1 MPHRARSL
9 GYSAGMDETAR
20 IKTYFDRDGYAEALG
35 AQLVSADPNLVVVA
49 LPITDEH
56 LNFHGST
63 HGGALFSLADCAFS
77 LISNAAGPVAVAI
90 DTHLVISAATKTGD
104 ALRAEATEVRR
115 GRQLATYQVRVT
127 RDDGRLCGLFTGTVF
142 IQSE

>member
-1 MPHRARSL
+1 
-9 GYSAGMDETAR
+9 MDERTR
-20 IKTYFDRDGYAEALG
+20 IREYFETDGFAATLG
-35 AQLVSADPNLVVVA
+35 ARLVSDDPENVVVEMS
-49 LPITDEH
+49 ISDEH
-56 LNFHGST
+56 LNFHGTT

-77 LISNAAGPVAVAI
+77 LISNAPGPVAVAI

-104 ALRAEATEVRR
+104 TLVAEATEVRR

-142 IQSE
+142 IQN

>member
-1 MPHRARSL
+1 
-9 GYSAGMDETAR
+9 MDERTR
-20 IKTYFDRDGYAEALG
+20 ITSYFETDGYAALLG
-35 AQLVSADPNLVVVA
+35 ARLVSDDPELVVVD
-49 LPITDEH
+49 LPVTDAH
-56 LNFHGST
+56 LNFHETT
-63 HGGALFSLADCAFS
+63 HGGALFSIADCAFS

-104 ALRAEATEVRR
+104 TLRAEATEVRR

-142 IQSE
+142 IQG

>member
-1 MPHRARSL
+1 
-9 GYSAGMDETAR
+9 MDERTR
-20 IKTYFDRDGYAEALG
+20 IREYFGTDGYATALG
-35 AQLVSADPNLVVVA
+35 VNLISADPAHVVVE
-49 LPITDEH
+49 LPVADGH
-56 LNFHGST
+56 LNFHGTT

-104 ALRAEATEVRR
+104 TLRAEATEVRR

-127 RDDGRLCGLFTGTVF
+127 RDDGRLCALFTGTVF
-142 IQSE
+142 IQS

>member
-1 MPHRARSL
+1 MPSWLSCFSNGRAHPNQDLLRDRRYAAAS
-9 GYSAGMDETAR
+9 GAR
-20 IKTYFDRDGYAEALG
+20 LISD
-35 AQLVSADPNLVVVA
+35 DPENVVVELSIA
-49 LPITDEH
+49 DEH
-56 LNFHGST
+56 LNFHGTT

-90 DTHLVISAATKTGD
+90 DTHLVVSAATKTGD
-104 ALRAEATEVRR
+104 TLIAEATEVRR

-142 IQSE
+142 SQN

>member
-1 MPHRARSL
+1 
-9 GYSAGMDETAR
+9 MDERER
-20 IKTYFDRDGYAEALG
+20 IQSSFADDGYAETLG
-35 AQLVSADPNLVVVA
+35 VRLVSDDPALVVVEMVVA
-49 LPITDEH
+49 EKH
-56 LNFHGST
+56 LNFHGTT

-90 DTHLVISAATKTGD
+90 DTHLAISAATQTGD
-104 ALRAEATEVRR
+104 TLRAEATEVRR

-142 IQSE
+142 IQD

>member
-1 MPHRARSL
+1 
-9 GYSAGMDETAR
+9 MDERSR
-20 IKTYFDRDGYAEALG
+20 IREYFNTDGYAATLG
-35 AQLVSADPNLVVVA
+35 ANLISDDPDLVVVE
-49 LPITDEH
+49 LPVTKEH

-90 DTHLVISAATKTGD
+90 DTHLVISAATEPGD
-104 ALRAEATEVRR
+104 TLRAQATEVRR

-142 IQSE
+142 IQNN

>member
-1 MPHRARSL
+1 
-9 GYSAGMDETAR
+9 MDERSR
-20 IKTYFDRDGYAEALG
+20 IREYFNSDGYAATIG
-35 AQLVSADPNLVVVA
+35 ANLISDDPDLVVVE
-49 LPITDEH
+49 LPVTKEH

-90 DTHLVISAATKTGD
+90 DTHLVISAATEPGD
-104 ALRAEATEVRR
+104 TLRAQATEVRR

-142 IQSE
+142 IQSN

>member
-1 MPHRARSL
+1 
-9 GYSAGMDETAR
+9 MDKASR
-20 IKTYFDRDGYAEALG
+20 IRRNFERDGYAASLG
-35 AQLVSADPNLVVVA
+35 MRLVSDDPDAVAVELAVADP
-49 LPITDEH
+49 H

-63 HGGALFSLADCAFS
+63 HGGALFSVADCAFS

-104 ALRAEATEVRR
+104 TLRAEAIEVRR

-127 RDDGRLCGLFTGTVF
+127 RDDARLCGLFTGTVF
-142 IQSE
+142 IQD

>member
-1 MPHRARSL
+1 MDDQSRIRQYFDGDGFAASL
-9 GYSAGMDETAR
+9 G
-20 IKTYFDRDGYAEALG
+20 AELI
-35 AQLVSADPNLVVVA
+35 SADPRLVVVE
-49 LPITDEH
+49 LPIGDDH
-56 LNFHGST
+56 LNFHGTT

-104 ALRAEATEVRR
+104 RLRAEAIEVRR

-142 IQSE
+142 IQQG

>member
-1 MPHRARSL
+1 
-9 GYSAGMDETAR
+9 MDDRNR
-20 IKTYFDRDGYAEALG
+20 IRDYFATDGYAAALG
-35 AQLVSADPNLVVVA
+35 AELVSDDPEHVVVELA
-49 LPITDEH
+49 VADAH
-56 LNFHGST
+56 LNFHGTT

-104 ALRAEATEVRR
+104 RLRAEATEVRR

-127 RDDGRLCGLFTGTVF
+127 RQDGRLCGLFTGTVF
-142 IQSE
+142 IQE

>member
-1 MPHRARSL
+1 
-9 GYSAGMDETAR
+9 MDERSR
-20 IKTYFDRDGYAEALG
+20 IRHYFDTDGYAATLG
-35 AQLVSADPNLVVVA
+35 VNLISDDPELVIVE
-49 LPITDEH
+49 LPVTDEH
-56 LNFHGST
+56 LNFHGTT

-90 DTHLVISAATKTGD
+90 DTHLVISAATKPGD
-104 ALRAEATEVRR
+104 TLRAEGTEVRR

-142 IQSE
+142 IQD

>member
-1 MPHRARSL
+1 MRLVSL
-9 GYSAGMDETAR
+9 SPMDDHTR
-20 IKTYFDRDGYAEALG
+20 IEQYFAADGYAASLG
-35 AQLVSADPNLVVVA
+35 AELISADPQFVVVE
-49 LPITDEH
+49 LPVENTH
-56 LNFHGST
+56 LNFHGTT

-90 DTHLVISAATKTGD
+90 DTHLVISAVTKTGD
-104 ALRAEATEVRR
+104 RLRAEATEVRR

-142 IQSE
+142 IQS

>member
-1 MPHRARSL
+1 MDDRSRIRH
-9 GYSAGMDETAR
+9 YFET
-20 IKTYFDRDGYAEALG
+20 DGYASTLG
-35 AQLVSADPNLVVVA
+35 VNLISDDPSHVIVE
-49 LPITDEH
+49 LPDTEEH
-56 LNFHGST
+56 LNFHGTT

-90 DTHLVISAATKTGD
+90 DTHLVISAATKPGD
-104 ALRAEATEVRR
+104 TLRAEGTEIRR

-142 IQSE
+142 IQN

>member
-1 MPHRARSL
+1 
-9 GYSAGMDETAR
+9 MDDSTR
-20 IKTYFDRDGYAEALG
+20 IRHYFDADGYAATLG
-35 AQLVSADPNLVVVA
+35 VNLISTDPELVIVE

-56 LNFHGST
+56 LNFHGTT

-104 ALRAEATEVRR
+104 VLRAEATEVRR

-142 IQSE
+142 IQD